1 MKTLDINDYLHNS
14 YYLANPKYFIELVQI
29 LNKSHSGFYR
39 SLKYKTHL
47 VDWITK
53 SLPLLT
59 DPFFATSTKISW
71 ILNDRK
77 TFPVCTNPKCQ
88 YYQTDTMF
96 KKKKPFNPYEN
107 RVDELLYEVWEERDR
122 VYEKTT
128 QVITRLGVIDLYPEG
143 ADRKKAVSDAEKAKQ
158 SLLVAI
164 GAYDTARMEYNDY
177 VKKYAEKFDSP
188 KKEWT
193 TTSHE
198 IVEWAYRFYNK
209 E

>member
-1 MKTLDINDYLHNS
+1 
-14 YYLANPKYFIELVQI
+14 
-29 LNKSHSGFYR
+29 
-39 SLKYKTHL
+39 
-47 VDWITK
+47 
-53 SLPLLT
+53 
-59 DPFFATSTKISW
+59 
-71 ILNDRK
+71 
-77 TFPVCTNPKCQ
+77 
-88 YYQTDTMF
+88 MF
-96 KKKKPFNPYEN
+96 GKKKKPFNPYEN

-177 VKKYAEKFDSP
+177 VKKYTQMFDSP

>member
-1 MKTLDINDYLHNS
+1 
-14 YYLANPKYFIELVQI
+14 
-29 LNKSHSGFYR
+29 
-39 SLKYKTHL
+39 
-47 VDWITK
+47 
-53 SLPLLT
+53 
-59 DPFFATSTKISW
+59 
-71 ILNDRK
+71 
-77 TFPVCTNPKCQ
+77 
-88 YYQTDTMF
+88 MF
-96 KKKKPFNPYEN
+96 GKKKNKPVNIYEN
-107 RVDELLYEVWEERDR
+107 RADEMLYKVWEERDR

-128 QVITRLGVIDLYPEG
+128 KVITRLGVIDLYPEG
-143 ADRKKAVSDAEKAKQ
+143 ADRKKAVSDAGDAKY